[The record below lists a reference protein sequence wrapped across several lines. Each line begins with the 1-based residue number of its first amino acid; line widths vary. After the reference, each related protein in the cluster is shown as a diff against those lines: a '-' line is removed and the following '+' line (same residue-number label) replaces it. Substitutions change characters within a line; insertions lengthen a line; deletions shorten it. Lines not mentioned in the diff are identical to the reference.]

1 MPIETINPTT
11 GETLQ
16 SFEPLT
22 STQLEQKLEVA
33 KASFDTWRNTS
44 FATRSSVLL
53 RTADLLDSDKQQL
66 GALLTLEMGKTLAS
80 AIAEIEKCALACR
93 YYAANAEAMLSPHPI
108 KTAASQSFIQY
119 VPLGPILAIMPW
131 NFPFWQVFRF
141 AAPALMAGNVGL
153 LKHASNVP
161 QCSLSIEQIFNR
173 AGLPPGAFQSLLVS
187 ADQVATLI
195 ADPRISAVTVTGSE
209 PAGRSVAATAGDAIK
224 KCVLELGGSD
234 AFIVMPSVD
243 VEQTVTMAVKARTI
257 NNGQSCIA
265 AKRFIVAD
273 EIYDEFEARFV
284 KGMRSLAIGDPM
296 LITTQLGPL
305 ATSKL
310 REDLHRQVQEAVNS
324 GATLLTGGKKLN
336 GPGYFYESTVL
347 AGVPRTSAS
356 FHEEFFGPVA
366 MIFRARDAAHALEI
380 ANDSPFGLSASV
392 WTRDTAERDYF
403 LQNLETGMIF
413 VNAITASTPELP
425 FGGVKRSGYG
435 RELSE
440 LGIREFVNIQ
450 SVWID

>member
-11 GETLQ
+11 GETLK

-22 STQLEQKLEVA
+22 SAQLEQKLGTA
-33 KASFDTWRNTS
+33 KECFANWRNTS
-44 FATRSSVLL
+44 FATRSALL
-53 RTADLLDSDKQQL
+53 VRTADLLESDKRRL
-66 GALLTLEMGKTLAS
+66 GELLTLEMGKTLAS

-93 YYAANAEAMLSPHPI
+93 YYAANAESMLSRSPV
-108 KTAASQSFIQY
+108 KTAAAQSFIQY

-161 QCSLSIEQIFNR
+161 QCSLAIEQIFSR
-173 AGLPPGAFQSLLVS
+173 AGLPPGAFQSLLIS

-195 ADPRISAVTVTGSE
+195 ADPRIAAVTLTGSE
-209 PAGRSVAATAGDAIK
+209 PAGRSIAASAGDAIK

-243 VEQTVTMAVKARTI
+243 LENTVTMAIKARTI

-273 EIYDEFEARFV
+273 EIYNAFEARFV
-284 KGMRSLAIGDPM
+284 KGMRNLAVGDPM
-296 LITTQLGPL
+296 LASTQLGPM

-310 REDLHRQVQEAVNS
+310 RDDLHRQVQEAVNS
-324 GATLLTGGKKLN
+324 GATLLTGGNKIE
-336 GPGYFYESTVL
+336 GPGYFYEPTVL
-347 AGVPRTSAS
+347 AEVPRSSPS

-366 MIFRARDAAHALEI
+366 MIFRAHDAAHALEL

-392 WTRDTAERDYF
+392 WTHDAAERDYF

-413 VNAITASTPELP
+413 VNAITASTPEFP